1 MLSLL
6 IIFLS
11 QKYYTPAGSISA
23 TVSVKISYKSFF
35 PTASINKTGAEN
47 SIVRSDR
54 LPPHR
59 FILAYLF
66 CTLAWLDRH
75 IGHFLIVQITA
86 GLKSGPDHR
95 IPFFC

>member
-1 MLSLL
+1 MFSLL

-11 QKYYTPAGSISA
+11 QKCYTPAGSISA

-59 FILAYLF
+59 FILAYLLCAF
-66 CTLAWLDRH
+66 AGSD
-75 IGHFLIVQITA
+75 GHVGYFLFVQITA
-86 GLKSGPDHR
+86 GL
-95 IPFFC
+95 